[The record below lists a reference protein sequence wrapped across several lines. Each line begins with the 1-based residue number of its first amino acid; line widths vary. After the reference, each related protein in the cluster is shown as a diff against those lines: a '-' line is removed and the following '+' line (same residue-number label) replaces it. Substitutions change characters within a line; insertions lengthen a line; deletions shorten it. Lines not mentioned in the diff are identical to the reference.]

1 MVTEEPLGPRLRR
14 IRKSRSLSSATV
26 AEAVGINASYLCS
39 IERNPS
45 PNPRVSTLLALA
57 KYYEMTLDE
66 LVGHVRKEPSAET
79 KRILYWYENVASE
92 KERRIFYRL
101 VDELRKTWA

>member
-1 MVTEEPLGPRLRR
+1 MY
-14 IRKSRSLSSATV
+14 RKIQTFKRQGFLKAEIARKMELDPGTV
-26 AEAVGINASYLCS
+26 
-39 IERNPS
+39 
-45 PNPRVSTLLALA
+45 A